1 MRLYRIC
8 PESYLE
14 NLSGL
19 GGSYQDGAR
28 WNSPGCPVLYFALSA
43 STALLEMANYIPS
56 PRLIPPAY
64 RLGVYELPEPNSVM
78 ELSPADLPADWAVF
92 PHPRSTREIGDRWLQ
107 SPRASLVLIVP
118 SAAVPGGLD
127 KIAIVN
133 PRHPECENIRL
144 VRMVKDLYNERTF
157 SGLDDR

>member
-8 PESYLE
+8 PEPYLE

-28 WNSPGCPVLYFALSA
+28 WNSPGHPVLYFALSA

-56 PRLIPPAY
+56 PRLVPPAY
-64 RLGVYELPEPNSVM
+64 RLGVYALPDSASVV
-78 ELSPADLPADWAVF
+78 ELSMEDLPVDWAVF

-107 SPRASLVLIVP
+107 SRASLALIVP
-118 SAAVPGGLD
+118 SAAVPGGLE
-127 KIAIVN
+127 KIAVVN
-133 PRHPECENIRL
+133 PRHPECGSIRL
-144 VRMVKDLYNERTF
+144 VQTLRNLYNERTF
-157 SGLDDR
+157 GGLGSR

>member
-1 MRLYRIC
+1 MQLFRIC
-8 PESYLE
+8 PEPYLE

-28 WNSPGCPVLYFALSA
+28 WNSPGHPVLYFALSA

-56 PRLIPPAY
+56 PRLVPSAY
-64 RLGVYELPEPNSVM
+64 RLGVYELPESSSVM
-78 ELSPADLPADWAVF
+78 ELPPDDLPADWAVF
-92 PHPRSTREIGDRWLQ
+92 PHPRSTRKIGDRWLQ
-107 SPRASLVLIVP
+107 SRASLVLIVP

-127 KIAIVN
+127 KIAVVN

-144 VRMVKDLYNERTF
+144 FQTLRNLYNERTF
-157 SGLDDR
+157 SGLGDR